1 MSRVLSF
8 HYVLTNKKGDVID
21 SSRGAEAFPVL
32 EGAQQIIPGLEVEL
46 FQMKIGDK
54 KKVHVTAD
62 KAYGLVREDLRVKVS
77 REQLPEG
84 EIKVGVQFSAGEGH
98 GPVFTVTKIEED
110 GVHLDGNHPLAGED
124 LTFDVEIMEVREAT
138 EEEKAH
144 GHAHGG
150 DGHHHH

>member
-1 MSRVLSF
+1 M
-8 HYVLTNKKGDVID
+8 ID
-21 SSRGAEAFPVL
+21 TSRGGGPAFPVL

-46 FQMKIGDK
+46 VQMNIGDK
-54 KKVHVTAD
+54 KKVHVKAD
-62 KAYGLVREDLRVKVS
+62 QAYGLIREDLRVKVK

-98 GPVFTVTKIEED
+98 GPVFTVTKVEDD
-110 GVHLDGNHPLAGED
+110 GVHLDGNHPLAGQD
-124 LTFDVEIMEVREAT
+124 LTFDVEVVALREAT